1 MRTLVDQQIGPSA
14 PTDYRVDGLV
24 LEPDQGRGG
33 QVTVS
38 ARYDNLLE
46 TMQELAETGGVNF
59 RVVQDGRRLVL
70 RFREGE
76 DLSRAV
82 RLQEEQGGVTKLNLK
97 RKAPTATEVIVGGS
111 GSGAT
116 RKMWRDTQPT
126 TWHRR
131 VTQFVDRPST
141 SDPNELQQAAEKA
154 LADGQESV
162 SVTFET
168 ADTRTIKFGREYDI
182 GDTITLQADLATVT
196 DVVQVADIS
205 LQNGSRRASVQV
217 GPVADESKL
226 AETSPIPALLR
237 KRLAELSQM
246 VRRRQTE

>member
-1 MRTLVDQQIGPSA
+1 
-14 PTDYRVDGLV
+14 
-24 LEPDQGRGG
+24 
-33 QVTVS
+33 
-38 ARYDNLLE
+38 
-46 TMQELAETGGVNF
+46 
-59 RVVQDGRRLVL
+59 
-70 RFREGE
+70 
-76 DLSRAV
+76 
-82 RLQEEQGGVTKLNLK
+82 
-97 RKAPTATEVIVGGS
+97 
-111 GSGAT
+111 
-116 RKMWRDTQPT
+116 MWRDTQPT